1 MSQILTVNPSLVPMT
16 HAASS
21 RQLTDSVL
29 VGATL
34 AFTVIS
40 VTAIQ

>member
-1 MSQILTVNPSLVPMT
+1 M

-29 VGATL
+29 VGVTL
-34 AFTVIS
+34 ALAVIS
-40 VTAIQ
+40 VTAIRGRIFSHMQPFCE